1 MPDEVS
7 TLFGA
12 ATDGAVTARRLRHHA
27 TSSPGIL
34 HSDCSPGRAVTMF
47 CARSDGI
54 AVGSTLGH
62 RRGGEGE
69 LVIQCLIGLIR
80 EWLIKRA
87 HRRMNRALDQGRTE
101 VACEWWQA
109 IRKLEGWGR
118 NG

>member
-1 MPDEVS
+1 
-7 TLFGA
+7 
-12 ATDGAVTARRLRHHA
+12 
-27 TSSPGIL
+27 
-34 HSDCSPGRAVTMF
+34 
-47 CARSDGI
+47 
-54 AVGSTLGH
+54 
-62 RRGGEGE
+62 
-69 LVIQCLIGLIR
+69 VIQCLIGLIR